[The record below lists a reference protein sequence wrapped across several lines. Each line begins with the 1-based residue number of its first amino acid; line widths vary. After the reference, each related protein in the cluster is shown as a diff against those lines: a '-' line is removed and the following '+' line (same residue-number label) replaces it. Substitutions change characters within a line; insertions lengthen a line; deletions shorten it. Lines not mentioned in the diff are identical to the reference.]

1 MKALIVENE
10 PVARLLL
17 EKQICSFGFDV
28 TTCTN
33 GEYALVAYKHT
44 FYPLIVLDLGLPD
57 MYGLDLCRQIR
68 GMSGGDRSVILVITE
83 RHDPEYLQAILQAG
97 ADDYLTKPVSTELL
111 KMRLTVIERQLQN
124 LVEYRQIEEHLC
136 QLEKAVETLRLGV
149 TITDPE
155 GKIVYT
161 NPAEAEM
168 HGHQVEDL
176 IGSDLGILAPPELRD
191 PLSPEQIKTM
201 KHRVRESVNVRK
213 DGSVFP
219 VRLISDVLTNEKETP
234 VAIFTLSE
242 DITEYK
248 QAMEQLRFQA
258 QLLDNVRE
266 SVIATDLE
274 GRVIYWSKG
283 AEALYGYLADEVIG
297 EVVSTS
303 IGPFEEVEGQERIRQ
318 VFETGTWNG
327 QYVQQRKNGTLFLSD
342 TVISLMTNQ
351 KGQPWGLISIDR
363 DITERRQM
371 EETLR
376 YSEERYR
383 ILVESASDPI
393 FMLNANGDFLSV
405 NQETA
410 KNFGKLPESIIGKNL
425 KDLLPKEI
433 ATSQLNMLQEVFRT
447 GKTCCLP
454 DSFMKT
460 SSGEKWFSTV
470 FTPITDR
477 HAHVVYVIGMARDIT
492 DRKRA
497 EEQLR
502 FQAQLLNSVRE
513 AIVATDLG
521 GHIIYWGSGAEELYG
536 YSAEEMIGKSI
547 ALIVASQNEEA
558 EQARMRLV
566 HKTGKWS
573 GQYMKRRKDGSSFWA
588 DTVISLVT
596 DQHGQPC
603 GFIGIDRDIADRYS
617 RAKHLDSSNIHDAAS
632 YEDGDISSVEHEPE
646 NVELHEILEDF
657 EKTIITETLEQNHW
671 YRGKTAEKLGLTL
684 KTLHRKMKKYQL
696 I

>member
-1 MKALIVENE
+1 
-10 PVARLLL
+10 
-17 EKQICSFGFDV
+17 
-28 TTCTN
+28 
-33 GEYALVAYKHT
+33 
-44 FYPLIVLDLGLPD
+44 
-57 MYGLDLCRQIR
+57 
-68 GMSGGDRSVILVITE
+68 
-83 RHDPEYLQAILQAG
+83 
-97 ADDYLTKPVSTELL
+97 
-111 KMRLTVIERQLQN
+111 
-124 LVEYRQIEEHLC
+124 
-136 QLEKAVETLRLGV
+136 
-149 TITDPE
+149 
-155 GKIVYT
+155 
-161 NPAEAEM
+161 
-168 HGHQVEDL
+168 
-176 IGSDLGILAPPELRD
+176 
-191 PLSPEQIKTM
+191 
-201 KHRVRESVNVRK
+201 
-213 DGSVFP
+213 
-219 VRLISDVLTNEKETP
+219 
-234 VAIFTLSE
+234 
-242 DITEYK
+242 
-248 QAMEQLRFQA
+248 
-258 QLLDNVRE
+258 
-266 SVIATDLE
+266 
-274 GRVIYWSKG
+274 
-283 AEALYGYLADEVIG
+283 
-297 EVVSTS
+297 
-303 IGPFEEVEGQERIRQ
+303 
-318 VFETGTWNG
+318 
-327 QYVQQRKNGTLFLSD
+327 
-342 TVISLMTNQ
+342 
-351 KGQPWGLISIDR
+351 
-363 DITERRQM
+363 
-371 EETLR
+371 
-376 YSEERYR
+376 
-383 ILVESASDPI
+383 
-393 FMLNANGDFLSV
+393 MLNANGDFLSV

-447 GKTCCLP
+447 GKTCYLP

-513 AIVATDLG
+513 AIIATDLE
-521 GHIIYWGSGAEELYG
+521 GHILYWGSGAEELYG
-536 YSAEEMIGKSI
+536 YSGEEMIGESV

-573 GQYMKRRKDGSSFWA
+573 GQYMKCRKDGSSFWA

-617 RAKHLDSSNIHDAAS
+617 KAKRLDSSNIHDAAS
-632 YEDGDISSVEHEPE
+632 CEDRDISSVEHEPE
-646 NVELHEILEDF
+646 NVELYEILEDF